1 MRPPWLLSLAVLP
14 WIVVALWNVLDA
26 DPILFLYDR
35 IFPVTTD
42 GSSCSAVRQLS
53 QQTVWVTGASS
64 GIGASLV
71 CTLVGAQTKHVVLSS
86 RNSTRLDRVRREC
99 QQRHPGSP
107 TVLSIVRYDATEVSS
122 TKAVVRE
129 ALEVAG
135 EAGIDVLVL
144 NSGVYQSKPAFETTI
159 DETRRISLVNYEA
172 PVDLSL
178 TLMREDRWKERGYG
192 HVVVSSS
199 TTGKGPH
206 ALTSSY
212 GASKAAL
219 KNFFQTLSTEE
230 FTWLKVQVLI
240 LGGTKTDMWKNLE
253 YNVKEPDDA
262 SLMEPDRVAQLI
274 VRAIATP
281 YWWLFYEVWIPN
293 SKSNLTW
300 AYLSVRVCISSPLLH
315 LYCIAKY
322 LNPPLSNFSACI
334 SYIPIYIS
342 IYTDIGLLYLALL
355 TYTPSLFYFLN
366 HLVGWSRHLSFQQDT
381 SDVLDIYTLLKNLVG
396 AFWTV

>member
-14 WIVVALWNVLDA
+14 WIVVVLWNVLDA

-86 RNSTRLDRVRREC
+86 RNSARLDRVRREC

-300 AYLSVRVCISSPLLH
+300 AYLALSLPLCFFPSAPSVLHCKKSQSASLWLLC
-315 LYCIAKY
+315 LYILYPYIHRYWIA
-322 LNPPLSNFSACI
+322 LFGVTDV
-334 SYIPIYIS
+334 
-342 IYTDIGLLYLALL
+342 YTQLV
-355 TYTPSLFYFLN
+355 LFFKPFGRMVSTLILPARYF
-366 HLVGWSRHLSFQQDT
+366 GRS
-381 SDVLDIYTLLKNLVG
+381 
-396 AFWTV
+396 